1 MADDPEAKRALIKL
15 VVVNSLLV
23 VVVVL
28 IGGFYAAWT
37 IW

>member
-23 VVVVL
+23 VMVVAL
-28 IGGFYAAWT
+28 GGLYAAWT